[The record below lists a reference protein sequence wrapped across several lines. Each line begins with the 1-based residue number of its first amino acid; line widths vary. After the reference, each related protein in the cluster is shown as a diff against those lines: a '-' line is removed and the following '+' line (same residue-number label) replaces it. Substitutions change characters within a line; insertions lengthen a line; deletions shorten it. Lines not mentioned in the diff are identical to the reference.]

1 MEIAPDEMP
10 ARFLGPLSLSDIAA
24 VLELPIS
31 VFTLLMLM
39 LPVIGSGIYVILT
52 EQADPEGQEDSTG
65 TDWSVRLG
73 PS

>member
-24 VLELPIS
+24 VLELPSS

-52 EQADPEGQEDSTG
+52 VQGADPEGQADSTG
-65 TDWSVRLG
+65 TDWSE
-73 PS
+73 

>member
-52 EQADPEGQEDSTG
+52 EQAADPEGQADSTG
-65 TDWSVRLG
+65 TDWSE
-73 PS
+73 